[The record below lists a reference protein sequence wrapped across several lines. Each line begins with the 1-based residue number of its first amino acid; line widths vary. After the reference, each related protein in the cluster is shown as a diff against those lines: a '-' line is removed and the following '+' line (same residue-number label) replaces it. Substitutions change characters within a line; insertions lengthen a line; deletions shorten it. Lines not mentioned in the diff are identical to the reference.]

1 MAWERRASL
10 VPILGPVNSERIS
23 LGFLTCSWGDSQPS
37 HHADDSD
44 GDAWP
49 DLPAGSAAGLSE
61 GTDVKQ
67 VI

>member
-1 MAWERRASL
+1 MGGCFAPRKGSPREGAASS
-10 VPILGPVNSERIS
+10 V
-23 LGFLTCSWGDSQPS
+23 SWGDSQPS